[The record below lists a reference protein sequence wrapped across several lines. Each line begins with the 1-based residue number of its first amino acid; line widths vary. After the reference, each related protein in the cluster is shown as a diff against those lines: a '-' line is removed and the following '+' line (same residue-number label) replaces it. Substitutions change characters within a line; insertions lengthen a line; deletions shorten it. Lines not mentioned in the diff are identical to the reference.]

1 VETLT
6 RTQEVCVTSTSVHW
20 VYSVHCSSLCSLCL
34 CGEKLIPYPMSVSNV
49 DLLTVGES
57 MLRFSVPAGRLLVDA
72 PVFDVHVAGT
82 ESNVAVAV
90 ARMGFTSRWLSRL
103 PDNVL
108 GHRLADTISGQGV
121 DCSHVDWSDT
131 ERVGLYFLEFG
142 ASPRPTKVLYDRA
155 PSAARNMDEKT
166 FDLSLIGKA
175 KIVHL
180 TGITVA
186 LSEGCSRLVEAI
198 VARANDLKIPVVF
211 DVNYRALLW
220 SHKECRSKLAPL
232 LSKVDTL
239 IVSKRDLEPIFEIA
253 GDAAAAANEL
263 HTLFGTPRIAIT
275 TGDQGAAGFENG
287 NTVVA
292 PGYPVEM
299 IDRIGAGDS
308 FAAGVISGL
317 LEGNF
322 VRGLQYG
329 VAMSALQL
337 TTEGDLF
344 RLTRK
349 DVLQLMASE
358 SVGQLIR

>member
-1 VETLT
+1 
-6 RTQEVCVTSTSVHW
+6 
-20 VYSVHCSSLCSLCL
+20 
-34 CGEKLIPYPMSVSNV
+34 MSASNV

-57 MLRFSVPAGRLLVDA
+57 MLRFSVPAGRLLADA

-90 ARMGFTSRWLSRL
+90 ARMGFKSRWLSRL
-103 PDNVL
+103 PDNVV
-108 GHRLADTISGQGV
+108 GHRIADTIAGQGV
-121 DCSHVDWSDT
+121 DCSYVNWSDT
-131 ERVGLYFLEFG
+131 ERAGVYFIEFG

-155 PSAARNMDEKT
+155 PSAARTMDETT
-166 FDLSLIGKA
+166 FDLSLVGNA
-175 KIVHL
+175 KIIHL

-186 LSEGCSRLVEAI
+186 LSAGCTRLVETI
-198 VARANDLKIPVVF
+198 VARANDLKIPIVF

-220 SHKECRSKLAPL
+220 SHKECRSQLAPL
-232 LSKVDTL
+232 LSKIDTL
-239 IVSKRDLEPIFEIA
+239 IVSKRDLEAIFEIA
-253 GDAAAAANEL
+253 GDTATAAKGL
-263 HTLFGTPRIAIT
+263 HQLFGMPRIAIT
-275 TGDQGAAGFENG
+275 TGDAGAAGFENG
-287 NTVVA
+287 ASVVV

-299 IDRIGAGDS
+299 VDRIGAGDS

-317 LEGNF
+317 LEENF

-358 SVGQLIR
+358 SIGQLIR

>member
-1 VETLT
+1 
-6 RTQEVCVTSTSVHW
+6 
-20 VYSVHCSSLCSLCL
+20 
-34 CGEKLIPYPMSVSNV
+34 MSASEV

-57 MLRFSVPAGRLLVDA
+57 MLRFSVPAGRLLADA
-72 PVFDVHVAGT
+72 PAFDVHVAGT

-103 PDNVL
+103 PNNVL
-108 GHRLADTISGQGV
+108 GHRIADTISAQGV
-121 DCSHVDWSDT
+121 DCSGIAWSDS
-131 ERVGLYFLEFG
+131 ERVGTYFLEFG
-142 ASPRPTKVLYDRA
+142 ASPRPTKVLYDRV
-155 PSAARNMDEKT
+155 PSAARNMDETT
-166 FDLSLIGKA
+166 FDLSLISKA
-175 KIVHL
+175 RIIHL
-180 TGITVA
+180 TGITVS
-186 LSEGCSRLVEAI
+186 LSEGCNRLVETV
-198 VARANDLKIPVVF
+198 VARANEQNIPIVF

-220 SHKECRSKLAPL
+220 THQECRLKLAPL

-239 IVSKRDLEPIFEIA
+239 IVSKRDLGPIFAIS
-253 GDAAAAANEL
+253 GDTATAAKEL
-263 HTLFGTPRIAIT
+263 YKLFGVPRIAIT
-275 TGDQGAAGFENG
+275 TGDQGAAGLEDG
-287 NTVVA
+287 NSVLA
-292 PGYPVEM
+292 PGYRVEM

-349 DVLQLMASE
+349 DVLQLMGSE

>member
-1 VETLT
+1 
-6 RTQEVCVTSTSVHW
+6 
-20 VYSVHCSSLCSLCL
+20 
-34 CGEKLIPYPMSVSNV
+34 MSASNV

-57 MLRFSVPAGRLLVDA
+57 MIRFSVPSGRLLADA

-90 ARMGFTSRWLSRL
+90 SRMGFTSRWLSRL
-103 PDNVL
+103 PNNVL
-108 GHRLADTISGQGV
+108 GHRIADTISGQGV
-121 DCSHVDWSDT
+121 DCSQVVWSDT

-155 PSAARNMDEKT
+155 PSAARNMDETT
-166 FDLSLIGKA
+166 FDLSLISKA
-175 KIVHL
+175 RTIHL

-186 LSEGCSRLVEAI
+186 LSESCSRLVEVI
-198 VARANDLKIPVVF
+198 IARANELKIPITF

-220 SHKECRSKLAPL
+220 RHKECRLKLTPL
-232 LSKVDTL
+232 LSKIDTL
-239 IVSKRDLEPIFEIA
+239 IVSQRDLSAIFEIS
-253 GDAAAAANEL
+253 GDAESAAREL
-263 HTLFGTPRIAIT
+263 HHQFGMPRIAIT
-275 TGDQGAAGFENG
+275 TGEQGAAGFENG
-287 NTVVA
+287 CTVLA
-292 PGYPVEM
+292 PGYPVQM

-344 RLTRK
+344 RLSRA
-349 DVLQLMASE
+349 DVLQLIASE

>member
-1 VETLT
+1 MPASE
-6 RTQEVCVTSTSVHW
+6 
-20 VYSVHCSSLCSLCL
+20 
-34 CGEKLIPYPMSVSNV
+34 V
-49 DLLTVGES
+49 DLVTVGES
-57 MLRFSVPAGRLLVDA
+57 MLRLSVPAGRLLADA
-72 PVFDVHVAGT
+72 PAFDVHVAGT

-90 ARMGFTSRWLSRL
+90 ARMGFVSRWLSRL

-108 GHRLADTISGQGV
+108 GHRIADTISGYGV
-121 DCSHVDWSDT
+121 DCSYVAWSDID
-131 ERVGLYFLEFG
+131 RVGTYFLEFG

-155 PSAARNMDEKT
+155 PSAARNMDETT
-166 FDLSLIGKA
+166 FDLSLFNKA
-175 KIVHL
+175 RFIHL

-186 LSEGCSRLVEAI
+186 LSAGCSRLVENI
-198 VARANDLKIPVVF
+198 IARANDSKIPVIF

-220 SHKECRSKLAPL
+220 SHKECRSQLAPL
-232 LSKVDTL
+232 LSRVDTL
-239 IVSKRDLEPIFEIA
+239 IVSKRDLGPIFEIS
-253 GDAAAAANEL
+253 GEAATAAKEL
-263 HTLFGTPRIAIT
+263 HRLFGTPRVAIT
-275 TGDQGAAGFENG
+275 TGDHGAVGFEQG
-287 NTVVA
+287 NTVHV
-292 PGYPVEM
+292 PGYPVDM

-344 RLTRK
+344 RLSRK

-358 SVGQLIR
+358 IVGQLIR

>member
-1 VETLT
+1 
-6 RTQEVCVTSTSVHW
+6 
-20 VYSVHCSSLCSLCL
+20 
-34 CGEKLIPYPMSVSNV
+34 MSASEV

-57 MLRFSVPAGRLLVDA
+57 MLRFSVPAGRLLADA
-72 PVFDVHVAGT
+72 PAFDVHVAGT

-108 GHRLADTISGQGV
+108 GHRIADTISAQGV
-121 DCSHVDWSDT
+121 DCSGVAWSDT
-131 ERVGLYFLEFG
+131 ERVGTYFLEFG
-142 ASPRPTKVLYDRA
+142 ASPRPTKVLYDRV
-155 PSAARNMDEKT
+155 PSAARNMDETT
-166 FDLSLIGKA
+166 FDLSVISKA
-175 KIVHL
+175 RIIHL

-186 LSEGCSRLVEAI
+186 LSEGCNRLVETV
-198 VARANDLKIPVVF
+198 VARANEQNIPIVF

-220 SHKECRSKLAPL
+220 THEECRLKLAPL

-239 IVSKRDLEPIFEIA
+239 IVSKRDLGPIFEIS
-253 GDAAAAANEL
+253 GDTATAVKEL
-263 HTLFGTPRIAIT
+263 YKRFGVPRIAIT
-275 TGDQGAAGFENG
+275 TGDQGAAGLEDG
-287 NTVVA
+287 NPVLT

>member
-1 VETLT
+1 M
-6 RTQEVCVTSTSVHW
+6 STS
-20 VYSVHCSSLCSLCL
+20 
-34 CGEKLIPYPMSVSNV
+34 EV

-57 MLRFSVPAGRLLVDA
+57 MLRFSVPAGRLLADA
-72 PVFDVHVAGT
+72 AAFDVHVAGT

-103 PDNVL
+103 PNNVL
-108 GHRLADTISGQGV
+108 GHRIADTISGQGV
-121 DCSHVDWSDT
+121 DCSGIAWSDT
-131 ERVGLYFLEFG
+131 ERVGTYFLEFG
-142 ASPRPTKVLYDRA
+142 ASPRPTKVLYDRV
-155 PSAARNMDEKT
+155 PSAARNMDETT

-175 KIVHL
+175 RIIHL

-186 LSEGCSRLVEAI
+186 LSEGCHRLVETV
-198 VARANDLKIPVVF
+198 VARANEQNVPIVF

-220 SHKECRSKLAPL
+220 THEGCRLKLAPL

-239 IVSKRDLEPIFEIA
+239 IVSKRDLGPIFEISEDTA
-253 GDAAAAANEL
+253 TAAKEL
-263 HTLFGTPRIAIT
+263 YKLFGVPRIAIT
-275 TGDQGAAGFENG
+275 TGDQGAAGLEDG
-287 NTVVA
+287 NPVLA

>member
-1 VETLT
+1 
-6 RTQEVCVTSTSVHW
+6 
-20 VYSVHCSSLCSLCL
+20 
-34 CGEKLIPYPMSVSNV
+34 MSASEV

-57 MLRFSVPAGRLLVDA
+57 MLRFSVPAGRLLADA
-72 PVFDVHVAGT
+72 PAFDVHVAGT

-103 PDNVL
+103 PNNVL
-108 GHRLADTISGQGV
+108 GQRIADTISAQGV
-121 DCSHVDWSDT
+121 DCSGIAWSDT
-131 ERVGLYFLEFG
+131 ERVGTYFLEFG
-142 ASPRPTKVLYDRA
+142 ASPRPTKVLYDRV
-155 PSAARNMDEKT
+155 PSAARNMDEMT
-166 FDLSLIGKA
+166 FDLSLISKA
-175 KIVHL
+175 RIIHL

-186 LSEGCSRLVEAI
+186 LSEGCNRLVETV
-198 VARANDLKIPVVF
+198 VARANEQNIPIVF

-220 SHKECRSKLAPL
+220 THEECRLKLAPL

-239 IVSKRDLEPIFEIA
+239 IASKRDLGPIFGISEDTA
-253 GDAAAAANEL
+253 TAAKEL
-263 HTLFGTPRIAIT
+263 YKLFGVPRIAIT
-275 TGDQGAAGFENG
+275 TGDQGAAGLEDG
-287 NTVVA
+287 NPVLA

>member
-1 VETLT
+1 
-6 RTQEVCVTSTSVHW
+6 
-20 VYSVHCSSLCSLCL
+20 
-34 CGEKLIPYPMSVSNV
+34 MSASDV

-90 ARMGFTSRWLSRL
+90 ARMGFKSRWLSRL

-108 GHRLADTISGQGV
+108 GRRIADTIAAQGV
-121 DCSHVDWSDT
+121 DCSYVNWSET
-131 ERVGLYFLEFG
+131 ERAGVYFIEFG

-155 PSAARNMDEKT
+155 PSAARNMDETT
-166 FDLSLIGKA
+166 FDLSLVGNA
-175 KIVHL
+175 KIIHL

-186 LSEGCSRLVEAI
+186 LSAGCSRLVETI
-198 VARANDLKIPVVF
+198 VARANDLKIPIVF

-220 SHKECRSKLAPL
+220 SHKECRRKLTSL

-239 IVSKRDLEPIFEIA
+239 IVNKRDLEAIFEIG
-253 GDAAAAANEL
+253 GDTATAAKEL
-263 HTLFGTPRIAIT
+263 HQLFGMPRIAIT
-275 TGDQGAAGFENG
+275 TGDAGAAGFANG
-287 NTVVA
+287 NFVVV

-299 IDRIGAGDS
+299 VDRIGAGDS

-344 RLTRK
+344 RLARK

-358 SVGQLIR
+358 SIGQLIR

>member
-1 VETLT
+1 
-6 RTQEVCVTSTSVHW
+6 
-20 VYSVHCSSLCSLCL
+20 
-34 CGEKLIPYPMSVSNV
+34 
-49 DLLTVGES
+49 
-57 MLRFSVPAGRLLVDA
+57 MLRFSVPAGRLLADA

-90 ARMGFTSRWLSRL
+90 ARMGFKSRWLSRL

-108 GHRLADTISGQGV
+108 GHRIADTLAGQGV
-121 DCSHVDWSDT
+121 DCSYVNWSDT
-131 ERVGLYFLEFG
+131 ERAGVYFVEFG
-142 ASPRPTKVLYDRA
+142 ASPRPTKVLYDRD
-155 PSAARNMDEKT
+155 PSAARNMDETT
-166 FDLSLIGKA
+166 FDLSLVGNA
-175 KIVHL
+175 KIIHL

-186 LSEGCSRLVEAI
+186 LSAGCSRLVETI
-198 VARANDLKIPVVF
+198 VARANDLKIPIVF

-220 SHKECRSKLAPL
+220 SYQECRNKLAPL
-232 LSKVDTL
+232 LSKVETL
-239 IVSKRDLEPIFEIA
+239 IVSKRDLEAIFEIA
-253 GDAAAAANEL
+253 GDAALAAKEL
-263 HTLFGTPRIAIT
+263 HQLFGMPRIAIT

-287 NTVVA
+287 NTVAA

-299 IDRIGAGDS
+299 VDRIGAGDS

-358 SVGQLIR
+358 NIGQLIR

>member
-1 VETLT
+1 
-6 RTQEVCVTSTSVHW
+6 
-20 VYSVHCSSLCSLCL
+20 
-34 CGEKLIPYPMSVSNV
+34 MSASNV
-49 DLLTVGES
+49 DLLTIGES
-57 MLRFSVPAGRLLVDA
+57 MLRFSVPAGRLLADA

-90 ARMGFTSRWLSRL
+90 ARMGFKSRWLSRL

-108 GHRLADTISGQGV
+108 GRRIADTIAAQGV
-121 DCSHVDWSDT
+121 DCSYVNWSET
-131 ERVGLYFLEFG
+131 ERAGVYFIEFG

-155 PSAARNMDEKT
+155 PSAARNMDETT
-166 FDLSLIGKA
+166 FNLSLLGNA
-175 KIVHL
+175 KIIHL

-186 LSEGCSRLVEAI
+186 LSAGCSRLVETI
-198 VARANDLKIPVVF
+198 VARANDLKIPIVF

-220 SHKECRSKLAPL
+220 SHKECRSKLASL

-239 IVSKRDLEPIFEIA
+239 IVSKRDLEAIFEIA
-253 GDAAAAANEL
+253 GDPASAAKEL
-263 HTLFGTPRIAIT
+263 HQLFGMPRIAIT

-287 NTVVA
+287 NTTVV

-299 IDRIGAGDS
+299 VDRIGAGDT

-358 SVGQLIR
+358 NIGQLIR

>member
-1 VETLT
+1 
-6 RTQEVCVTSTSVHW
+6 
-20 VYSVHCSSLCSLCL
+20 
-34 CGEKLIPYPMSVSNV
+34 MSASNV

-57 MLRFSVPAGRLLVDA
+57 MLRFSVPAGRLLADA

-90 ARMGFTSRWLSRL
+90 ARMGFKSRWLSRL

-108 GHRLADTISGQGV
+108 GHRIADTIAGQGV
-121 DCSHVDWSDT
+121 DCSYVNWSDT
-131 ERVGLYFLEFG
+131 ERTGVYFIEFG

-155 PSAARNMDEKT
+155 PSAARNMDETT
-166 FDLSLIGKA
+166 FDLSLVGKA
-175 KIVHL
+175 RIVHL

-186 LSEGCSRLVEAI
+186 LSEGCSRLVETI
-198 VARANDLKIPVVF
+198 VARANDLKIPIVF

-220 SHKECRSKLAPL
+220 GHKECRSNLEPL
-232 LSKVDTL
+232 FSKVDTL
-239 IVSKRDLEPIFEIA
+239 IVSKRDLEAIFEIV
-253 GDAAAAANEL
+253 GDTATAAKEL
-263 HTLFGTPRIAIT
+263 HQLFGMPRIAIT

-287 NTVVA
+287 NIVVA

-299 IDRIGAGDS
+299 VDRIGAGDS

-322 VRGLQYG
+322 ARGIQYG

-337 TTEGDLF
+337 TTQGDLF

-358 SVGQLIR
+358 NVGQLIR

>member
-1 VETLT
+1 
-6 RTQEVCVTSTSVHW
+6 
-20 VYSVHCSSLCSLCL
+20 
-34 CGEKLIPYPMSVSNV
+34 MSVSNV

-57 MLRFSVPAGRLLVDA
+57 MLRFSVPSGRLLVDA
-72 PVFDVHVAGT
+72 PMFDVHVAGT

-175 KIVHL
+175 KIIHL

-186 LSEGCSRLVEAI
+186 LSEGCSRLIETI

-220 SHKECRSKLAPL
+220 SHKECRTKLAPL

-253 GDAAAAANEL
+253 GDAATAAKEL
-263 HTLFGTPRIAIT
+263 HKLFGLPRIAIT
-275 TGDQGAAGFENG
+275 TGEQGAAGFENG

-299 IDRIGAGDS
+299 VDRIGAGDS

-322 VRGLQYG
+322 VSGLQYG

-337 TTEGDLF
+337 TTQGDLF

-349 DVLQLMASE
+349 DVLHLMASE

>member
-1 VETLT
+1 
-6 RTQEVCVTSTSVHW
+6 
-20 VYSVHCSSLCSLCL
+20 
-34 CGEKLIPYPMSVSNV
+34 MSISNV

-57 MLRFSVPAGRLLVDA
+57 MLRFSVPAGRLLADA

-90 ARMGFTSRWLSRL
+90 ARMGFASRWLSRL

-121 DCSHVDWSDT
+121 DCSYIDWSDT

-175 KIVHL
+175 KIIHL

-186 LSEGCSRLVEAI
+186 LSEGCSRLVETI
-198 VARANDLKIPVVF
+198 VAGANDLKIPVVF

-220 SHKECRSKLAPL
+220 SHKECCNRLAPL

-253 GDAAAAANEL
+253 GDAATAAKEL
-263 HTLFGTPRIAIT
+263 HKRFGMPRIAIT

-287 NTVVA
+287 NTVLA
-292 PGYPVEM
+292 PGYPVE
-299 IDRIGAGDS
+299 IVDRIGAGDS

-317 LEGNF
+317 LEGDF
-322 VRGLQYG
+322 IRGLQYG

-337 TTEGDLF
+337 TTQGDLF

-349 DVLQLMASE
+349 DVLHLMASE
-358 SVGQLIR
+358 SIGQLIR

>member
-1 VETLT
+1 M
-6 RTQEVCVTSTSVHW
+6 R
-20 VYSVHCSSLCSLCL
+20 YR
-34 CGEKLIPYPMSVSNV
+34 MSKSNV

-57 MLRFSVPAGRLLVDA
+57 MLRFSVPPGRLLADA

-108 GHRLADTISGQGV
+108 GHRIADTISGQGV
-121 DCSHVDWSDT
+121 DCSYIDWSETD
-131 ERVGLYFLEFG
+131 RVGTYFLEFG

-155 PSAARNMDEKT
+155 PSAAQNMDEKT
-166 FDLSLIGKA
+166 FDLSLIAKA
-175 KIVHL
+175 RIIHL

-186 LSEGCSRLVEAI
+186 LSEGCRRLVETIIAQ
-198 VARANDLKIPVVF
+198 ANERQVPVVF

-220 SHKECRSKLAPL
+220 SHKQCRTKLAPL

-239 IVSKRDLEPIFEIA
+239 IVSKRDLGPIFEIA
-253 GDAAAAANEL
+253 GDPVTAAKEL
-263 HTLFGTPRIAIT
+263 HKQFGMPRIAIT

-287 NTVVA
+287 NTVLA

-299 IDRIGAGDS
+299 VDRIGAGDS

-322 VRGLQYG
+322 ARGLQYG

>member
-1 VETLT
+1 
-6 RTQEVCVTSTSVHW
+6 
-20 VYSVHCSSLCSLCL
+20 
-34 CGEKLIPYPMSVSNV
+34 MSVSNV

-175 KIVHL
+175 KIIHL

-186 LSEGCSRLVEAI
+186 LSEGCSRLVETI
-198 VARANDLKIPVVF
+198 VAGANDLKIPVVF

-220 SHKECRSKLAPL
+220 SHKECCTRLAPL

-253 GDAAAAANEL
+253 GDAATAAKEL
-263 HTLFGTPRIAIT
+263 HKRFGMPRIAIT

-287 NTVVA
+287 NTVLA

-299 IDRIGAGDS
+299 VDRIGAGDS

-322 VRGLQYG
+322 IRGLQYG

-337 TTEGDLF
+337 TTQGDLF

-349 DVLQLMASE
+349 DVLHLMASD